1 MSLFTLTVKALSRN
15 HIASTSRI
23 DRRNALFLLY
33 SRIPPVR
40 NSSDTAAS
48 RPGPK
53 AGTSK
58 ARRSGRGR
66 AGFTALASLQRG
78 RAQRCAQ
85 GTTPNAAAAHATAPS
100 LPQRRSLTRSTTKKK
115 KAAARTTATPSSA
128 KPLPARPIASRPEKL
143 VARPQ
148 SHFLSQSYETILST
162 SLTVHS
168 LYRPELVQLE
178 DLLRFL
184 VRRAPIQPRCVASHD
199 VGFTGRGTP
208 SPDAPQRVGPPA
220 LVRYERL

>member
-1 MSLFTLTVKALSRN
+1 MRT
-15 HIASTSRI
+15 
-23 DRRNALFLLY
+23 
-33 SRIPPVR
+33 
-40 NSSDTAAS
+40 
-48 RPGPK
+48 GP
-53 AGTSK
+53 
-58 ARRSGRGR
+58 
-66 AGFTALASLQRG
+66 Q
-78 RAQRCAQ
+78 Q
-85 GTTPNAAAAHATAPS
+85 GAAHPHAG
-100 LPQRRSLTRSTTKKK
+100 RRSLTRSTSTQ
-115 KAAARTTATPSSA
+115 AHHTPPPPSRFPHA
-128 KPLPARPIASRPEKL
+128 PLPPAQNFL

-220 LVRYERL
+220 LVRYEPGIAARLWRAAPALRPPLRTRRFRGRRRLSSLRFRALAVGQKRQLSPGGVPAWRGSVASLPSSSGRAWRDVDRLPFRGFGVVDFKKEKKEWFF

>member
-1 MSLFTLTVKALSRN
+1 MLCFYYTVGFPRSATVLTQRLVDQGRQAPPAQWPAAHRVHSLR
-15 HIASTSRI
+15 
-23 DRRNALFLLY
+23 
-33 SRIPPVR
+33 
-40 NSSDTAAS
+40 
-48 RPGPK
+48 
-53 AGTSK
+53 
-58 ARRSGRGR
+58 
-66 AGFTALASLQRG
+66 LQRG
-78 RAQRCAQ
+78 RARGAPRPALQPA
-85 GTTPNAAAAHATAPS
+85 PPAAR
-100 LPQRRSLTRSTTKKK
+100 RRSLTRSSTQPAAP
-115 KAAARTTATPSSA
+115 AAARASA
-128 KPLPARPIASRPEKL
+128 FPRAPLPPAQKV

-220 LVRYERL
+220 LVR

>member
-1 MSLFTLTVKALSRN
+1 MLCFYYTVGFPRSATVLTQRLVDQGPAGTPKKRSAMA
-15 HIASTSRI
+15 ASAPGSQLAPSKRPSP
-23 DRRNALFLLY
+23 RCAPR
-33 SRIPPVR
+33 PPAGTVGR
-40 NSSDTAAS
+40 TPPQFDPQQHAAS
-48 RPGPK
+48 R
-53 AGTSK
+53 TS
-58 ARRSGRGR
+58 RETRPHSR
-66 AGFTALASLQRG
+66 APH
-78 RAQRCAQ
+78 C
-85 GTTPNAAAAHATAPS
+85 
-100 LPQRRSLTRSTTKKK
+100 LPPQN
-115 KAAARTTATPSSA
+115 
-128 KPLPARPIASRPEKL
+128 L

-220 LVRYERL
+220 LVK

>member
-48 RPGPK
+48 RPGPPSTAGAMAGGAQGSQLAPSK
-53 AGTSK
+53 RPSPRCAPPSTAAGTASRTPPQFDPQQH
-58 ARRSGRGR
+58 AASSTSRRR
-66 AGFTALASLQRG
+66 ASAFP
-78 RAQRCAQ
+78 RA
-85 GTTPNAAAAHATAPS
+85 
-100 LPQRRSLTRSTTKKK
+100 
-115 KAAARTTATPSSA
+115 
-128 KPLPARPIASRPEKL
+128 PLPPAQKV

-220 LVRYERL
+220 LVR

>member
-48 RPGPK
+48 RPGPPSTAGAMAGGAQGSQLAPSK
-53 AGTSK
+53 RPSPRCAPPSTAAGTASRTPPQFDPQQH
-58 ARRSGRGR
+58 AASSTSRR
-66 AGFTALASLQRG
+66 
-78 RAQRCAQ
+78 
-85 GTTPNAAAAHATAPS
+85 PS
-100 LPQRRSLTRSTTKKK
+100 VRI
-115 KAAARTTATPSSA
+115 
-128 KPLPARPIASRPEKL
+128 PARPIASRPLVL

-220 LVRYERL
+220 LVR